1 MERSDKCAVSK
12 AHVTS
17 SCRKSDGSDVKDR
30 LLNKVNG
37 IHLKK
42 NFVLISIYKSKI
54 RVTMNYN
61 LFDPPSW
68 QIL

>member
-37 IHLKK
+37 IHLKNIKK
-42 NFVLISIYKSKI
+42 NLESKV
-54 RVTMNYN
+54 RN
-61 LFDPPSW
+61 LFQD
-68 QIL
+68 

>member
-42 NFVLISIYKSKI
+42 KKKKKNLSQNSGIY
-54 RVTMNYN
+54 
-61 LFDPPSW
+61 
-68 QIL
+68 

>member
-42 NFVLISIYKSKI
+42 KKKKKNLESKV
-54 RVTMNYN
+54 RN
-61 LFDPPSW
+61 LFQD
-68 QIL
+68 